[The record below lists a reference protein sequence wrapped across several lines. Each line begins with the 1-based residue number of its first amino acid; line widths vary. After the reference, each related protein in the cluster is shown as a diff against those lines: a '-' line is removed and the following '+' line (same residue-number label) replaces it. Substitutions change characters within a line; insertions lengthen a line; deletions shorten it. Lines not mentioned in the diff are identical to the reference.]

1 MVHPLALRFTPMG
14 DTGNDTGFLG
24 VLEGLVEGSEVW
36 EVARRY
42 RLFRYRH
49 SDAQNQT
56 VEVEVMFNPDSG
68 WRIVATDAARRIVA
82 SGPSH
87 PDLTVTAAA
96 VRWHDLDG
104 QAVPPQRSSDE

>member
-1 MVHPLALRFTPMG
+1 MG
-14 DTGNDTGFLG
+14 DTGNDTDLLRTLG
-24 VLEGLVEGSEVW
+24 HLVEGSQAW
-36 EVARRY
+36 EITRRF

-56 VEVEVMFNPDSG
+56 VEVEVMFNHDNG
-68 WRIVATDAARRIVA
+68 WRIVATDAARGIVA

-87 PDLTVTAAA
+87 PELTVTAAA

-104 QAVPPQRSSDE
+104 QAVPPQRSSDDA